1 MRRRP
6 LLKRISRR
14 LVVLLSVGLV
24 TCGLSGCLSAY
35 APVKPVSQLPSDN
48 FVSPLMAKFAPS
60 NDRDWAPEQAVMPE
74 VQLVSHEVRLKN
86 IRQCDYRTAEDFTV
100 SYHDKTYSLSGV
112 KTVDVIVVPF
122 AESPEMAHMM
132 MSFGFENGEYLGVSV
147 EARREKGE
155 SYNPIKGMLRQY
167 ELIYVVADERDL
179 IQLRTNHWLD
189 EVYLYRLNLTAD
201 ESQEMF
207 LDVMRR
213 VDALA
218 DQPEF
223 YNTISNNCSLNLF
236 EHLKKIR
243 PETIHLDDI
252 RVLLAGG
259 ADRML
264 YDAGLLRSED
274 TFERTKE
281 AARVNYAAYRWRDN
295 PQFSSLIRVRR

>member
-1 MRRRP
+1 MTWTSLFERIFRRP
-6 LLKRISRR
+6 IARLSIGLL
-14 LVVLLSVGLV
+14 V
-24 TCGLSGCLSAY
+24 CALSGCLSAY
-35 APVKPVSQLPSDN
+35 APVKPISQLPDDN
-48 FVSPLMAKFAPS
+48 FVSPLMTKFSPS
-60 NDRDWAPEQAVMPE
+60 HDRDWAPEQAVLPE

-86 IRQCDYRTAEDFTV
+86 IRQCDYRTADDFTV
-100 SYHDKTYSLSGV
+100 SYHDKTYSLSDV

-132 MSFGFENGEYLGVSV
+132 MSFGFDGGEYLGVSV
-147 EARREKGE
+147 EARREKSE
-155 SYNPIKGMLRQY
+155 SYDPIKGMLRQY
-167 ELIYVVADERDL
+167 ELIYVVAEESDL

-189 EVYLYRLNLTAD
+189 EVYLYRLNLTAS
-201 ESQEMF
+201 ESQEIF
-207 LDVMRR
+207 LDVMGR

-223 YNTISNNCSLNLF
+223 YHTISNNCSLNLF
-236 EHLKKIR
+236 EHLKKVR
-243 PETIHLDDI
+243 PETIRLDDI

-264 YDAGLLRSED
+264 YDAGLLRSEE
-274 TFERTKE
+274 TFERTKD